1 MPGEDSAD
9 NRPPAHKVEVVT
21 GDRDNTGVYTEE
33 NQISSPDHYVVN
45 HDVCNYRDR
54 ESEVNN

>member
-33 NQISSPDHYVVN
+33 N
-45 HDVCNYRDR
+45 RDR
-54 ESEVNN
+54 QSRPLRGEPRRLQLPGQGK